1 MAQWINPRPP
11 NFKVVARNRGSDQEK
26 KMPAYMNIEIG
37 GAGVHVRSGWG
48 GPNIYSI
55 YRYGEWFQSR
65 IAGLFCSTAPCFPN
79 TLLLNLCFV
88 FLCWLWAMNIFR
100 LGSAGLRSS
109 VPLVLG
115 LSASPVVWHS
125 DPMVL
130 LWTDI
135 ISIGAGQNKHP

>member
-1 MAQWINPRPP
+1 
-11 NFKVVARNRGSDQEK
+11 
-26 KMPAYMNIEIG
+26 MNIEIG

-55 YRYGEWFQSR
+55 YRYGEWFQSQ

-79 TLLLNLCFV
+79 TLLLDVCFV

-100 LGSAGLRSS
+100 LGSAGLRNS